1 MDPIGF
7 RKERAQSTLQKY
19 GIDVLVAAT
28 PVNVFYT
35 SGIPLLHVAPNPI
48 LYVLYNQFPTLSI
61 VRSDG
66 EEALVAWITYQS
78 AKVQSWIKDVN
89 GIASPVAAMKNI
101 GDKIEQW
108 GLGNKTI
115 GLESLMPRYQA
126 EYLQKR
132 FPGAKFIDGDP
143 AFLEM
148 RLVKTKEEISRIEK
162 STAITD
168 KAIQAI
174 IDALA
179 EGMTDNDLLQIA
191 RRTIVDQG
199 AEGWDHLTLGIGSS
213 DPEAPGMGTKV
224 NRSDICRFDVG
235 TVWRGYVSDIS
246 RNAVIGDAPAGADE
260 VMDAMI
266 RVQEFCVENIKPGEN
281 TKAVATKVKE
291 YSKANVKKGSAYV
304 TVHSIGLE
312 CEEAHLLSPMRT
324 MDIPF
329 QEGMVLDIE
338 VWQPFK
344 GAGLL
349 GVEDCFHVTKDGCRR
364 LSGLDKHIFK
374 KQ

>member
-1 MDPIGF
+1 
-7 RKERAQSTLQKY
+7 
-19 GIDVLVAAT
+19 VLIAAT

-48 LYVLYNQFPTLSI
+48 LYVLYNQFPTLSL

-78 AKVQSWIKDVN
+78 ARTQSWIKDVA
-89 GIASPVAAMKNI
+89 GIASPVAAMKNV

-108 GLGNKTI
+108 GLVNKTI
-115 GLESLMPRYQA
+115 GLEALMPRYQA

-132 FPGAKFIDGDP
+132 FPNAKFIDGDP

-148 RLVKTKEEISRIEK
+148 RLVKTPEEIARIKK
-162 STAITD
+162 STEITD
-168 KAIQAI
+168 KAILAMI
-174 IDALA
+174 EALA
-179 EGMTDNDLLQIA
+179 LGITDNDLLQVA
-191 RRTIVDQG
+191 RSTIVGQG
-199 AEGWDHLTLGIGSS
+199 AEGWDHLTLGIGAS
-213 DPEAPGMGTKV
+213 DPEAPGVGTKV

-235 TVWRGYVSDIS
+235 TVWQGYISDIS
-246 RNAVIGDAPAGADE
+246 RNAVIGEVPAGADD

-266 RVQEFCVENIKPGEN
+266 SIQEYCVENIKPGVN
-281 TKAVATKVKE
+281 TKSMAAKAKE
-291 YSKANVKKGSAYV
+291 FSKATVKKGSAYV

-312 CEEAHLLSPMRT
+312 CEEAHLFSPMRT

-349 GVEDCFHVTKDGCRR
+349 GVEDCYHVTRDGCQR
-364 LSGLDKHIFK
+364 LSGIDKHIFK
-374 KQ
+374 KG